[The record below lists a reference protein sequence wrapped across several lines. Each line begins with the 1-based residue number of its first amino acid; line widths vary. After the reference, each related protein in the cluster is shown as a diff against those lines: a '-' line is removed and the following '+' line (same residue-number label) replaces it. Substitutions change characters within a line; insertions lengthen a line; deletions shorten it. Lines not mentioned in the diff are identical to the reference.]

1 MLTLDLNILKF
12 QKTCTEREDKQP
24 NIKYY
29 QIFPQKGQQS
39 FAVVLL
45 EEIGPFLRG
54 IWARLID
61 VETSANL

>member
-12 QKTCTEREDKQP
+12 QKTCTKREDKQP
-24 NIKYY
+24 NTKYY

-54 IWARLID
+54 IRARLID